1 MIILVRHGEATHHT
15 QHLTGGW
22 TDSDLTE
29 AGRGQLHALADK
41 LAADFKGR
49 SDKFRI
55 LTSDLKRA
63 AESAAIVAARL
74 GMEDCVERHGFCAK
88 KQRACCRYDRKRS

>member
-29 AGRGQLHALADK
+29 AGRSNWKHLRKNWHLILKG
-41 LAADFKGR
+41 AAKN
-49 SDKFRI
+49 
-55 LTSDLKRA
+55 
-63 AESAAIVAARL
+63 SA
-74 GMEDCVERHGFCAK
+74 F
-88 KQRACCRYDRKRS
+88 

>member
-29 AGRGQLHALADK
+29 AGRSSWKHLRKNWHWILKG
-41 LAADFKGR
+41 AAKN
-49 SDKFRI
+49 
-55 LTSDLKRA
+55 
-63 AESAAIVAARL
+63 SAFWQAI
-74 GMEDCVERHGFCAK
+74 
-88 KQRACCRYDRKRS
+88 